1 MDIPALLVTAA
12 LLTALV
18 VVCLLPVY
26 ADSADDRGDGRTDVF
41 IPGYVR
47 TPNHRPRTWAFL
59 AISAAAGLL
68 FLGWKRPAPPQLYSQ
83 GVRDVAVALTHDPAS
98 VNGYVARLGPAL
110 AFFAVAFIIA
120 ISLVVRARLGRR
132 LVMLLH
138 AALYLAMTLLTQAL
152 MIAVGIATGWLVAPF
167 GIEATLANLLIG
179 GLVIMRLT
187 FTAFALPRST
197 TVPLVRRERRWD
209 NLLTWCA
216 LVTVITVLVG
226 LYAFISQQANLGSV
240 WQVFVPLYAVSMLF
254 LLMFAPLWLLWWAN
268 RALPRPGPDRPPV
281 DIIIPAYNERDNV
294 VRLLKSIDIA
304 ARRYGGPVRV
314 LVSDDGSADD
324 TAALAEAE
332 IAKFRYAHARV
343 LPDGSRVLSARNG
356 GQAAAL
362 NRGIAITDAEIIV
375 RVDADC
381 VLGPD
386 ALVYSVPWFRDPDV
400 GSVGAMEEPRTDTR
414 TWFHEMRKLE
424 TVFQFR
430 FARLGQS
437 MVDGIVVIPG
447 TFTAFRRGPAVTA
460 GGFPVGMNGED
471 ADLTMHI
478 GRLGYRVVVNP
489 RIRSYE
495 DVPRSPGEFVEQR
508 TRWARAG
515 FHVFARHVPLR
526 AGSAGPRVWFWTLR
540 RGFSW
545 FSIQAGLVALIFLL
559 ELVLSN
565 PTYRQNV
572 ATFGLLYIAGG
583 GIGLAVS
590 IPYAVKYGYWR
601 AILYSPSWFIFAFLR
616 RLATLEAAISLPV
629 RPFPARLPVR
639 RAAAVPEPLP
649 VRGPA
654 ESASAPTGAD
664 AAGRGRARCRATVGR
679 PAAPVNRR
687 SPGVARLTF
696 MSATGAAR
704 GERFSAVMAAIAAG
718 SRSA

>member
-68 FLGWKRPAPPQLYSQ
+68 FLGWKRPSLPLLYSE

-98 VNGYVARLGPAL
+98 VNGYVARLRPAL
-110 AFFAVAFIIA
+110 AFFAVAFVIA

-138 AALYLAMTLLTQAL
+138 AVLYLAMTLLTQAL
-152 MIAVGIATGWLVAPF
+152 MIAVGVATGWLVAPF

-187 FTAFALPRST
+187 FTAFALPRLT

-216 LVTVITVLVG
+216 LVTVITLLVG

-254 LLMFAPLWLLWWAN
+254 LLMFAPLWLIWWAN
-268 RALPRPGPDRPPV
+268 RTLPEPGPDRPPV
-281 DIIIPAYNERDNV
+281 DIIIPAYNERDNI
-294 VRLLKSIDIA
+294 VRLLRSIDIA
-304 ARRYGGPVRV
+304 AQRYGGPVRV
-314 LVSDDGSADD
+314 VVSNDGSLDD
-324 TAALAEAE
+324 TVELAGAE
-332 IAKFRYAHARV
+332 IARFRYAQAEI
-343 LPDGSRVLSARNG
+343 LTGPNG

-362 NRGIAITDAEIIV
+362 NRGIEITEAEIII

-381 VLGPD
+381 VLGED
-386 ALVYSVPWFRDPDV
+386 SLVYAVPWFRDPGI

-414 TWFHEMRKLE
+414 TWFHELRMLE

-460 GGFPVGMNGED
+460 GAFPVGMNGED

-478 GRLGYRVVVNP
+478 GRLGYRVVVDP

-515 FHVFARHVPLR
+515 YHVFARHVPLR

-545 FSIQAGLVALIFLL
+545 FSIQAGLVAPIFLL
-559 ELVLSN
+559 ELVLTN

-572 ATFGLLYIAGG
+572 ATFALLYIAGG

-590 IPYAVKYGYWR
+590 LPYAVKYGYWR
-601 AILYSPSWFIFAFLR
+601 SILWSPTWFIFAFLR

-629 RPFPARLPVR
+629 RPFPARLRPGKAAR
-639 RAAAVPEPLP
+639 RPEPVP
-649 VRGPA
+649 ARGP
-654 ESASAPTGAD
+654 SGVSVGA
-664 AAGRGRARCRATVGR
+664 GQR
-679 PAAPVNRR
+679 
-687 SPGVARLTF
+687 
-696 MSATGAAR
+696 
-704 GERFSAVMAAIAAG
+704 
-718 SRSA
+718 